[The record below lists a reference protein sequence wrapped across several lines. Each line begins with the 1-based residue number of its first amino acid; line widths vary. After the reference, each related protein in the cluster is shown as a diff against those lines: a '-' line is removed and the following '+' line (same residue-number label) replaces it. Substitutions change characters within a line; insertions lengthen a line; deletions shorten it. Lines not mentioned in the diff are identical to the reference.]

1 MCSLS
6 ECMLSFFSC
15 VRLYATLWT
24 IAHKAPLSMGFS
36 RQEDWNGLLFP
47 SPGYLPDLEIEPTSL
62 KSLALAGGSLPLAP
76 PGKPVASWNL
86 LYDSENSN
94 QGSVTT

>member
-36 RQEDWNGLLFP
+36 RQEDWNGLP
-47 SPGYLPDLEIEPTSL
+47 SPPPGDLHNPGIKPMSL
-62 KSLALAGGSLPLAP
+62 KSPVLGGTFFTTSATR
-76 PGKPVASWNL
+76 KL
-86 LYDSENSN
+86 LTIERKS
-94 QGSVTT
+94 